1 MKEII
6 VLTNVLAFILL
17 IGTIIFLIRQK
28 KFEKESFHEA
38 QNIFIGGIFLILLI
52 TFLET
57 SNLIFIIFGIT
68 LPFDIFKYINL
79 TVNLFFLPLTAIF
92 FFIYVLLIREEST

>member
-6 VLTNVLAFILL
+6 ILINIIAFIFL

-28 KFEKESFHEA
+28 KFEKENFHEA
-38 QNIFIGGIFLILLI
+38 KNILAVGLLVFLFVFLI
-52 TFLET
+52 ET
-57 SNLIFIIFGIT
+57 MNMTLIIFNIS

-79 TVNLFFLPLTAIF
+79 AINLFFLPLTAIF
-92 FFIYVLLIREEST
+92 FLIYVLLIREKSI